1 MSHSTASQKSATE
14 LSDFTL
20 ALIKPDAVRAG
31 FVEDII
37 NELNENGTV
46 TCVVNHLIKPSLNSF
61 RFEHRVI
68 IGA

>member
-46 TCVVNHLIKPSLNSF
+46 IYVL
-61 RFEHRVI
+61 
-68 IGA
+68 

>member
-1 MSHSTASQKSATE
+1 MSLASNSQKSATE

-37 NELNENGTV
+37 NELNENGMLT
-46 TCVVNHLIKPSLNSF
+46 S
-61 RFEHRVI
+61 
-68 IGA
+68 